1 MFIDEFVEYL
11 KKFQTDDRKFRLYI
25 DVDRDRYYIVEFRHD
40 SAWCRCS
47 AESFDELVEK
57 FKKVYSH
64 EE

>member
-1 MFIDEFVEYL
+1 L

-40 SAWCRCS
+40 SAWCCCS